1 MMNQIGCLPVEWM
14 IAMNRAGGKAVGDM
28 LENLIIRLEKN
39 SDMPNLDAQE
49 LLARVMDRPRS
60 WVMAHPETCLTRSR
74 IAMLENLVSRLE
86 KGEPLPYV
94 LGCWEFLGLEFE
106 VTPDVLIP
114 RPETELLVE
123 RAIAWL
129 GGRKMENG
137 ECRVLDVGTGCGCI
151 AISLAVNVPGI
162 RVTATD
168 ISPAALAVARRNAG
182 KWHVLDRIAFLEA
195 DLIPDALV
203 TNPFFLIVANPPY
216 IPTNT
221 LHRLPIYGREPT
233 LALDGG
239 SDGLSLIR
247 RILARAPEGL
257 IPGGLLLMEIEA
269 SEGPAALSL
278 ACDLFT
284 EAEIHLHKDLAGRD
298 RILEVQV

>member
-1 MMNQIGCLPVEWM
+1 MMNNKV
-14 IAMNRAGGKAVGDM
+14 GGKAVGEV
-28 LENLIIRLEKN
+28 LEDFIFRLGKN
-39 SDMPNLDAQE
+39 SDTPGLDAQE
-49 LLARVMDRPRS
+49 LLARVLDRPTS
-60 WVMAHPETCLTRSR
+60 WVRAHPEICLNRSR
-74 IAMLENLVSRLE
+74 IARLENLVSRLE
-86 KGEPLPYV
+86 RGEPFPYV
-94 LGCWEFLGLEFE
+94 LGRWEFLGLEFE

-129 GGRKMENG
+129 GGRTINNG
-137 ECRVLDVGTGCGCI
+137 ERRVLDVGTGCGCI

-168 ISPAALAVARRNAG
+168 ISPAALAVARRNAR
-182 KWHVLDRIAFLEA
+182 KWHVLDRISFLDV
-195 DLIPDALV
+195 DLIPDATV
-203 TNPFFLIVANPPY
+203 TDPFFLIVANPPY
-216 IPTNT
+216 IPTKT

-239 SDGLSLIR
+239 SDGLDLIR
-247 RILARAPEGL
+247 RILAKAPEGL

-278 ACDLFT
+278 AYDLFT
-284 EAEIHLHKDLAGRD
+284 KAEIHLHKDLAGRD